1 MGGSGS
7 AAGREALLALR
18 SPVTPKIGRVKRFV
32 RRRRPLPAE
41 VAEALGIGGED
52 RVLAWSL
59 LAGGG
64 AAAALVDGVRIV
76 TPRGRV
82 IARDWLDVDH
92 AAWDQDSSMLAI
104 WWVGSRQTT
113 PLEIV
118 DDEGRLPE
126 VVRERVQASVV
137 LSTSV
142 ALPGGRTARVAL
154 RRSPAGALVTQNL
167 LPAGVKA
174 DAPDVAPRL
183 ERAARLLHAEAGLM
197 QEGPPSIR

>member
-1 MGGSGS
+1 
-7 AAGREALLALR
+7 
-18 SPVTPKIGRVKRFV
+18 VKRFL

-41 VAEALGIGGED
+41 AAERLGLSGSD

-64 AAAALVDGVRIV
+64 AAAATVEGLRIA
-76 TPRGRV
+76 TPRGKV
-82 IARDWLDVDH
+82 IARDWLEVDH
-92 AAWDQDSSMLAI
+92 AAWDQDSAMLAI

-137 LSTSV
+137 LSSDV
-142 ALPGGRTARVAL
+142 PLPGGRIGKVAL
-154 RRSPAGALVTQNL
+154 RRGADGRLVTQNV
-167 LPAGVKA
+167 LPPGVKP
-174 DAPDVAPRL
+174 DAPGVAQRL
-183 ERAARLLHAEAGLM
+183 ERAAAELRSEAASAPTLD
-197 QEGPPSIR
+197 GPPSIR